1 MSKSAKQIYEM
12 IILASRDNSTLWPHD
27 IIARDFRGAMG
38 VGTQSHQFFHSGP
51 DDDKR
56 SVLMRTDPGSG

>member
-1 MSKSAKQIYEM
+1 MFTLCLITIAFDSVVID
-12 IILASRDNSTLWPHD
+12 ILDALRL
-27 IIARDFRGAMG
+27 G